1 MEQQLI
7 DALNKANSSDD
18 IDEVSKEMIVARV
31 ISVLTEVRDATQEYL
46 DKLQAIQKDHAMEL
60 KLGGLAL
67 VLNVTD
73 DIASAVHKGPTQMY
87 ALGNRDKMLKNIAQL
102 MEKIHG

>member
-7 DALNKANSSDD
+7 DAIMNADDPDD
-18 IDEVSKEMIVARV
+18 IDDVSSAMIVVRIVSA
-31 ISVLTEVRDATQEYL
+31 ITEVREATQVYL

-60 KLGGLAL
+60 KLGGLYV

-73 DIASAVHKGPTQMY
+73 DIAGTVHKGPTQMCV
-87 ALGNRDKMLKNIAQL
+87 LGHRDKALKNIAQL
-102 MEKIHG
+102 MEGL